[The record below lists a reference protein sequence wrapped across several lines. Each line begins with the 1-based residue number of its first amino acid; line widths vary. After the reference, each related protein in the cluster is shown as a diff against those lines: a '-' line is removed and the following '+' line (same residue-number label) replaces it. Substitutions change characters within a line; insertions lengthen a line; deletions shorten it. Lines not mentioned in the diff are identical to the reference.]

1 MMLAQRPSHHLLV
14 TALVMLLTAGTAAHA
29 DTLLQYV
36 DDDGH
41 QSQILVR
48 GEVVRMDLTESV
60 SGTTGY
66 MLFDA
71 TDRTLTVVDDG
82 DQTYLPLTA
91 ERMDAYLQ
99 TMTDMAGE
107 IRRQMEQLP
116 PEVREQLREQ
126 LGLGPEG
133 FEAEITTRTTDPERD
148 LGEYT
153 CRELEILIDNRPQ
166 STVCITDAATLGIPD
181 ADFHTLDRLMDR
193 LHDLSLR
200 ALEAGGPMA
209 AEMGGSLLPKVDGVP
224 LEVREHG
231 GTTTRLK
238 AVSTDPLGAEL
249 FTIPDTYSE
258 RDLF

>member
-1 MMLAQRPSHHLLV
+1 MMLAPRPPRRLFATVLIV
-14 TALVMLLTAGTAAHA
+14 LLTAGATARA

-48 GEVVRMDLTESV
+48 GEIVRMDLNEAV

-66 MLFDA
+66 MLFD
-71 TDRTLTVVDDG
+71 TGDRTLTVVDDG
-82 DQTYLPLTA
+82 DRTYLPLTA

-107 IRRQMEQLP
+107 IRRQMDQLP

-126 LGLGPEG
+126 IGLGPEG

-153 CRELEILIDNRPQ
+153 CRELEILIDNRSQ
-166 STVCITDAATLGIPD
+166 STVCITDARTLGIPD
-181 ADFHTLDRLMDR
+181 ADFRALDRLMER
-193 LHDLSLR
+193 LHELSLR

-209 AEMGGSLLPKVDGVP
+209 AEMGGSLLPKVDGIP

-231 GTTTRLK
+231 GTTTQLR
-238 AVSTDPLGAEL
+238 AVSTDPLGTEL
-249 FTIPDTYSE
+249 FTIPDSYGE